1 MKEMRETEQNRNEA
15 NQCGSIRNLGGNVEN
30 GQNQCGDAGN
40 HGGSFFFCLSLDF
53 LNIMLEIRLRFS

>member
-40 HGGSFFFCLSLDF
+40 HGGSFFFAWALIF
-53 LNIMLEIRLRFS
+53 LI